1 MTARRIR
8 LDRPSRPTPRLLAAG
23 IGAGDR
29 ARLAT
34 LINAMPFP
42 AAIFAQLGDK
52 PEAIASNAA
61 FKDYDV
67 HRLGDNTTGMDE
79 PRRELIRQIGSIIAG
94 ERDECQCSI
103 SCASALGTRSF
114 RTSLGRIAPVGPL
127 PAMALFTAVENTDER
142 RVESVLRR
150 ELLTDMLTTL
160 PNRAGFLE
168 EVEKTGEQ
176 HGVGGAIIAVDL
188 VRFSRINES
197 LGPMAGDEIII
208 TVARRIKSILRA
220 GDLIG
225 RIGGN
230 EFAIHSASALTPES
244 ARNIAARVRQ
254 ALSAPIKTGNHLINI
269 EGAVGCAVAAPGEVE
284 TEELFRRAQAA
295 VRRAKTSGTFEI
307 YRQQT
312 LVEAQAQFHIENRLR
327 DAIANERLHLAFQPF
342 VSLSSGD
349 VVGFEALARWTD
361 PELGNVSPV
370 KFIPVAEESG
380 LIVSLGRWALAESA
394 RILADWDG
402 QFGAEVPV
410 TLNVNV
416 SPVQMTRD
424 DVPAAVEEALH
435 AAGIDGRRLT
445 IELTESA
452 IIADVDKTRAL
463 LAALKA
469 MHLSIAMDD
478 FGTGFSNLANLQTL
492 PIDVLKI
499 DRSFIAG
506 MTSDRDK
513 VAIVRAILSLA
524 GALGMRT
531 VAEGIETA
539 EVGQALAELGCDRG
553 QGYYYAKPMTPEA
566 AFAFWRERH
575 GRSS

>member
-67 HRLGDNTTGMDE
+67 HRLGDSKTGMDE

-103 SCASALGTRSF
+103 SCASPLGTRSF

-380 LIVSLGRWALAESA
+380 LIVPLGRWALAESA

>member
-380 LIVSLGRWALAESA
+380 LIVSLGRWALAEST

-452 IIADVDKTRAL
+452 IIADVNKTRAL